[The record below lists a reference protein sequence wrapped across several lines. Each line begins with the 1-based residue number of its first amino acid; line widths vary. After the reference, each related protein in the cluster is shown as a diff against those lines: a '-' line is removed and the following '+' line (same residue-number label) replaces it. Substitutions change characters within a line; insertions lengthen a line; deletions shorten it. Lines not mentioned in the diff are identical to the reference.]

1 MYKSNEILA
10 FLLWALF
17 HILGWHV
24 FLSRLR
30 SLSLSVSL
38 WLSRTF
44 SNKDSLRKV
53 DCKACKP
60 CDQRITSSNPRN
72 SWKSF
77 SWQSH
82 SPRPVSKTCT
92 CSLCFWN
99 RAWHYID
106 FSWIET
112 SNPDSYGW
120 MCYMYE
126 RCVCL
131 LAACIT
137 VYLPWWLFWLC
148 VVWFFDEV
156 RQRLILTA
164 SVTISGLDPR
174 GTAIRFPITPLGEKS
189 SAGTNAYVFLI
200 ARICLSLSVL
210 IVILRITC
218 EQCILHL
225 SAPACPPSVLTHRNI
240 FSWTFKPH
248 CFLFFCT
255 FYISYVLPYSIFFS
269 HCPN

>member
-17 HILGWHV
+17 HILGWRL

-77 SWQSH
+77 SWQSRF
-82 SPRPVSKTCT
+82 PWPISKTCT

-99 RAWHYID
+99 RAWQYVD

-126 RCVCL
+126 RWVRL

-137 VYLPWWLFWLC
+137 VYLPWWLFWLR

-200 ARICLSLSVL
+200 ARIRLSLRPHRHSQDHMRAMHPSSQHSSLSTLSVDSQEYIFMDL
-210 IVILRITC
+210 QTTLLSVF
-218 EQCILHL
+218 LH
-225 SAPACPPSVLTHRNI
+225 VL
-240 FSWTFKPH
+240 
-248 CFLFFCT
+248 FLC
-255 FYISYVLPYSIFFS
+255 SSIFHFFN